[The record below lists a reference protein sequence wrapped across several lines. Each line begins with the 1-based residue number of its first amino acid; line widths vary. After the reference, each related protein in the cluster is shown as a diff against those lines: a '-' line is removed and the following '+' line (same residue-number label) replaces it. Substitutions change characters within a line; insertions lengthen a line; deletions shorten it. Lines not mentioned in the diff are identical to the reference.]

1 MDNNKHWFVWE
12 IAVITFMLWILFIL
26 LVFLTLWDKG
36 NEEFRNIEQNKIST
50 YMESIFLEKKPY
62 KIWRL
67 NIPWLGLEPN
77 IEYNAVCH
85 NITEECWK
93 ITSFIIK
100 NDIFYAYDDS
110 FFLIFT
116 SDKITS
122 YSLFELDGL
131 LEERE
136 ILLDL
141 KENPRLIFE

>member
-1 MDNNKHWFVWE
+1 
-12 IAVITFMLWILFIL
+12 
-26 LVFLTLWDKG
+26 
-36 NEEFRNIEQNKIST
+36 
-50 YMESIFLEKKPY
+50 MESIFLEKKPY